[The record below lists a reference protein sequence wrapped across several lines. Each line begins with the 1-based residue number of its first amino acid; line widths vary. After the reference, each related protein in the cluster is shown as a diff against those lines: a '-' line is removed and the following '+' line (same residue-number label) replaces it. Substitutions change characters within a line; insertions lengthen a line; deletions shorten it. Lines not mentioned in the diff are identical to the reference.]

1 MGNYA
6 YGAIVILVV
15 ATVLATPLATRAE
28 IVGAWLFDEGSG
40 ATTKDA
46 TGQQADGELLGG
58 ADWDT
63 GRFGGG
69 ILFDGSTGHVQIP
82 DPDQVLIPPNMT
94 AMAWVK
100 LESVAGNHS
109 ILEQYDWAG
118 DLGAYAFRTNG
129 AALQCYV
136 IWGVDAPV
144 AQGGT
149 LATDVWTHCAFS
161 YDGSTL
167 LVFQDG
173 EQVGEL
179 SPPNGDLNPSNKS
192 LSVGVRGDTKDVHWM
207 AGVMD
212 EVALFDTALPADEIK
227 AIATAD
233 ASLAATV
240 LGVDVNDK
248 AAVRWAMLKSAVW

>member
-1 MGNYA
+1 MDQRYIRA
-6 YGAIVILVV
+6 
-15 ATVLATPLATRAE
+15 LATLIAVTALARPIAARAE
-28 IVGAWLFDEGSG
+28 IVGAWLFEEGSG
-40 ATTKDA
+40 ATTEDA
-46 TGQQADGELLGG
+46 TGQQADGELIGG
-58 ADWDT
+58 AEWDT
-63 GRFGGG
+63 GRFGAG

-82 DPDQVLIPPNMT
+82 DPDQALIPPNMT

-100 LESVAGNHS
+100 FENLAGNHS

-129 AALQCYV
+129 AQLQCYV

-144 AQGGT
+144 AAGGT
-149 LATDVWTHCAFS
+149 LEVDVWTHCAFS

-167 LVFQDG
+167 RVYQDG
-173 EQVGEL
+173 EQVAEL

-212 EVALFDTALPADEIK
+212 EVALFDTALPEDEIR
-227 AIATAD
+227 AIATTD
-233 ASLAATV
+233 AGLAATV
-240 LGVDVNDK
+240 LAVAAKGKV
-248 AAVRWAMLKSAVW
+248 AVRWASLKSALR